1 MSEYSIK
8 NESSSDYVTNHAPA
22 DANINHDSSMKYWK
36 DTPATVSAML
46 GDLGSFSWYSR
57 IDLRGSANFL
67 AKVRRLVP
75 STMTKKRLGLGV
87 DCGAGIGRVTS
98 GFLQHVCEVVDA
110 VEPVEDFALL
120 LRQVPSKEH
129 GLIGDIYITGL
140 ENWYPTKKYDL
151 IWCQWCIGHITDKQM
166 TEYLVRCRDALTETG
181 VMIIKENISSD
192 PAGNDMYDDLDSS
205 VTRSDRKFRE
215 KFKESGLALVASEIQ
230 LGFPRKYKLLPVRS
244 YALRPRITA

>member
-1 MSEYSIK
+1 MSASPSK
-8 NESSSDYVTNHAPA
+8 DESRSDYVANRTPV
-22 DANINHDSSMKYWK
+22 DANIDHTSSMRYWNK
-36 DTPATVSAML
+36 TPATVNAML

-75 STMTKKRLGLGV
+75 STMTQKRFKLGV

-98 GFLQHVCEVVDA
+98 GLLQQVCEVVDA
-110 VEPVEDFALL
+110 VEPVENFASL
-120 LRQVPSKEH
+120 LRQAPLNEH
-129 GLIGDIYITGL
+129 GSVGDIYVTGL

-151 IWCQWCIGHITDKQM
+151 IWYTQL
-166 TEYLVRCRDALTETG
+166 TEYLVRCRAALTETG
-181 VMIIKENISSD
+181 IMIIKENISSD

-215 KFKESGLALVASEIQ
+215 KFKESGMTLVTSEIQ
-230 LGFPRKYKLLPVRS
+230 GGFPKKYKLLPVRS
-244 YALRPRITA
+244 YALRPQARA